1 MAVKLSETQQRALR
15 KLKKHGGWE
24 SSYRLRE
31 SMATLDALVK
41 KGLVRCRGY
50 GKVGSM
56 FSPQT
61 IVEYKAK

>member
-15 KLKKHGGWE
+15 KLREHGGWE
-24 SSYRLRE
+24 CSYSLSE

-41 KGLVRCRGY
+41 KGFARCRGY
-50 GKVGSM
+50 GKVGAM

-61 IVEYKAK
+61 VVEYKAK